1 MSTIK
6 DLNLAE
12 SGERKIRWVEAHMPV
27 LRDIGSDFAREK
39 PFAGLKIALS
49 VHLEAKTAY
58 LCRVLEMGGAEMHVT
73 GSNPLSTQDDVA
85 AALAEK
91 GMDVHAVYGCS
102 DEEYQAHL
110 RSVLSVAPNII
121 IDDGGDLVHLM
132 HTEFTDLIPQV
143 IGGCEETTTGIHR
156 LRIMDRAGT
165 LRFPMIMVNDADCKH
180 LFDNR
185 YGTGQSVWDGIMR
198 TTNLVVAGKYVLE
211 MGGAEMHVT
220 GSNPLSTQDD
230 VAAALA
236 EKGMDVHA
244 VYGCSD
250 EEYQAHLRSVLSVAP
265 NIIIDDGGDLVHLMH
280 TEFTDLIPQVIGGC
294 EETTTG
300 IHRLRIMD
308 RAGTLRFPMIMV
320 NDADCKHLFDN
331 RYGTGQ
337 SVWDGIMR
345 TTNLV
350 VAGKYVVVSGYG
362 WCGKGVAL
370 RAKGL
375 GAKVVVT
382 EVDPVRALEAVMDG
396 YEVMPMMDAAAI
408 GDIFVSVTG
417 CKDVI
422 TLEHCEHMKDGA
434 IVSNAGHFNV
444 EIDME
449 ALDRCADEIYE
460 ARHNIDAYR
469 LPNGKTIYVIA
480 QGRLV
485 NLAAGDGHPA
495 EIMDMSFAVQAMS
508 AEYLVRT
515 RGQLRPG
522 VVSVPAEI
530 DDNIARRKLKAMGV
544 SIDSLSCSQKEYLNG

>member
-1 MSTIK
+1 MSTIR
-6 DLNLAE
+6 DITLAE

-27 LRDIGSDFAREK
+27 LRDIGRDFAQNR
-39 PFAGLKIALS
+39 PFDGLKIALS

-85 AALAEK
+85 AALAAR

-102 DEEYQAHL
+102 AEDYEAHL
-110 RSVLSVAPNII
+110 RSVLAFGPNII
-121 IDDGGDLVHLM
+121 IDDGGDLVHMM
-132 HTEFTDLIPQV
+132 HTEFTDRIPDV

-156 LRIMDRAGT
+156 LRA
-165 LRFPMIMVNDADCKH
+165 
-180 LFDNR
+180 
-185 YGTGQSVWDGIMR
+185 
-198 TTNLVVAGKYVLE
+198 
-211 MGGAEMHVT
+211 
-220 GSNPLSTQDD
+220 
-230 VAAALA
+230 
-236 EKGMDVHA
+236 
-244 VYGCSD
+244 
-250 EEYQAHLRSVLSVAP
+250 
-265 NIIIDDGGDLVHLMH
+265 
-280 TEFTDLIPQVIGGC
+280 
-294 EETTTG
+294 
-300 IHRLRIMD
+300 MD

-350 VAGKYVVVSGYG
+350 VAGKYVVVSGYV

-375 GAKVVVT
+375 GAKVIVT

-396 YEVMPMMDAAAI
+396 YEVMPMAEAARI

-417 CKDVI
+417 CKDII
-422 TLEHCEHMKDGA
+422 TLEHFNLMKDGA
-434 IVSNAGHFNV
+434 ILSNAGHFNV

-449 ALDRCADEIYE
+449 ALERCADETYE
-460 ARHNIDAYR
+460 ARHNIDAYK
-469 LPNGKTIYVIA
+469 LPNGRTIYVIA

-485 NLAAGDGHPA
+485 NLAAADGHPA

-508 AEYLVRT
+508 AAYLART
-515 RGQLRPG
+515 KGTLQPG

-530 DDNIARRKLKAMGV
+530 DHDIALRKLRAMGV
-544 SIDSLSCSQKEYLNG
+544 SIDSLSCSQKKYMNS

>member
-1 MSTIK
+1 MSTIR
-6 DLNLAE
+6 DITLAE
-12 SGERKIRWVEAHMPV
+12 SGERKIRCVEAHMPV
-27 LRDIGSDFAREK
+27 LRDIGRDFAQNR
-39 PFAGLKIALS
+39 PFDGLKIALS

-85 AALAEK
+85 AALAAR

-102 DEEYQAHL
+102 AEDYEAHL
-110 RSVLSVAPNII
+110 RSVLAFGPNII
-121 IDDGGDLVHLM
+121 IDDGGDLVHMM
-132 HTEFTDLIPQV
+132 HTEFTDRIPDV

-156 LRIMDRAGT
+156 LRA
-165 LRFPMIMVNDADCKH
+165 
-180 LFDNR
+180 
-185 YGTGQSVWDGIMR
+185 
-198 TTNLVVAGKYVLE
+198 
-211 MGGAEMHVT
+211 
-220 GSNPLSTQDD
+220 
-230 VAAALA
+230 
-236 EKGMDVHA
+236 
-244 VYGCSD
+244 
-250 EEYQAHLRSVLSVAP
+250 
-265 NIIIDDGGDLVHLMH
+265 
-280 TEFTDLIPQVIGGC
+280 
-294 EETTTG
+294 
-300 IHRLRIMD
+300 MD

-375 GAKVVVT
+375 GAKVIVT

-396 YEVMPMMDAAAI
+396 YEVMPMAEAARI

-417 CKDVI
+417 CKDII
-422 TLEHCEHMKDGA
+422 TLEHFNLMKDGA
-434 IVSNAGHFNV
+434 ILSNAGHFNV

-449 ALDRCADEIYE
+449 ALERCADETYE
-460 ARHNIDAYR
+460 ARHNIDAYK
-469 LPNGKTIYVIA
+469 LPNGRTIYVIA

-485 NLAAGDGHPA
+485 NLAAADGHPA

-508 AEYLVRT
+508 AAYLART
-515 RGQLRPG
+515 KGTLQPG

-530 DDNIARRKLKAMGV
+530 DHDIALRKLRAMGV
-544 SIDSLSCSQKEYLNG
+544 SIDSLSCSQKKYMNS

>member
-1 MSTIK
+1 MSTIR
-6 DLNLAE
+6 DITLAE

-27 LRDIGSDFAREK
+27 LRDIGRDFAQNR
-39 PFAGLKIALS
+39 PFDGLKIALS

-85 AALAEK
+85 AALAAR

-102 DEEYQAHL
+102 AEDYEAHL
-110 RSVLSVAPNII
+110 RSVLAFGPNII
-121 IDDGGDLVHLM
+121 IDDGGDLVHMM
-132 HTEFTDLIPQV
+132 HTEFTDRIPDV

-156 LRIMDRAGT
+156 LRA
-165 LRFPMIMVNDADCKH
+165 
-180 LFDNR
+180 
-185 YGTGQSVWDGIMR
+185 
-198 TTNLVVAGKYVLE
+198 
-211 MGGAEMHVT
+211 
-220 GSNPLSTQDD
+220 
-230 VAAALA
+230 
-236 EKGMDVHA
+236 
-244 VYGCSD
+244 
-250 EEYQAHLRSVLSVAP
+250 
-265 NIIIDDGGDLVHLMH
+265 
-280 TEFTDLIPQVIGGC
+280 
-294 EETTTG
+294 
-300 IHRLRIMD
+300 MD

-362 WCGKGVAL
+362 WGGKGVAL

-375 GAKVVVT
+375 GAKVIVT

-396 YEVMPMMDAAAI
+396 YEVMPMAEAARI

-417 CKDVI
+417 CKDII
-422 TLEHCEHMKDGA
+422 TLEHFNLMKDGA
-434 IVSNAGHFNV
+434 ILSNAGHFNV

-449 ALDRCADEIYE
+449 ALERCADETYE
-460 ARHNIDAYR
+460 ARHNIDAYK
-469 LPNGKTIYVIA
+469 LPNGRTIYVIA

-485 NLAAGDGHPA
+485 NLAAADGHPA

-508 AEYLVRT
+508 AAYLART
-515 RGQLRPG
+515 KGTLQPG

-530 DDNIARRKLKAMGV
+530 DHDIALRKLRAMGV
-544 SIDSLSCSQKEYLNG
+544 SIDSLSCSQKKYMNS